1 MQCCPMCCAVLS
13 NVQRIVLWVDMLAGG
28 LELSAWSSKSS
39 TLLEK
44 AIAMCPKCATKMFKC
59 ANVQLQSVKS
69 VRCAVSGVR
78 VAGVPSG
85 PQGKQTKRICCDW
98 GGKYPPPKK
107 LKPDF
112 SRSIKGQKGGQS
124 GGQSSQNFEV
134 FIPSS

>member
-1 MQCCPMCCAVLS
+1 MLGAAKAVHCWEKQLQS
-13 NVQRIVLWVDMLAGG
+13 VQSVQHVQSQSVKDVH
-28 LELSAWSSKSS
+28 
-39 TLLEK
+39 
-44 AIAMCPKCATKMFKC
+44 C
-59 ANVQLQSVKS
+59 ANVQMQSVKS

-124 GGQSSQNFEV
+124 GGQSSQNFESCFQV

>member
-1 MQCCPMCCAVLS
+1 MLGAAKAVHCWEKQLQC
-13 NVQRIVLWVDMLAGG
+13 VQSVQQR
-28 LELSAWSSKSS
+28 
-39 TLLEK
+39 
-44 AIAMCPKCATKMFKC
+44 C
-59 ANVQLQSVKS
+59 ANVQMQSVKS

-112 SRSIKGQKGGQS
+112 SRSIKGQKGGHWPVRWS
-124 GGQSSQNFEV
+124 KF
-134 FIPSS
+134 

>member
-1 MQCCPMCCAVLS
+1 
-13 NVQRIVLWVDMLAGG
+13 MLAGG

-39 TLLEK
+39 TLLGK
-44 AIAMCPKCATKMFKC
+44 AIAKCLKCATCAKSKCQRC
-59 ANVQLQSVKS
+59 ANVQMQSVKS

-124 GGQSSQNFEV
+124 GGQSSQNFESCFQV